1 MADLKRASLWPMG
14 MVASARRGLRGL
26 VALVLLPP
34 ALLAWSAAALVHALL
49 GSTPRQA
56 HRYYLGFA
64 RTCLVVGG
72 TRLEVRGLEHLVPG
86 QAYVVVSNH
95 ESNWDPPV
103 VIAGLPSLVIRFVL
117 KTQLLK
123 VPIFGPA
130 LRRTGNIAVDRS
142 HSGADVKRLQTGMS
156 ERDPDVSILFFA
168 EGNRARDGSY
178 RPFKMGA
185 FATALDVKLPIL
197 PIAVAGTFPVWPAGR
212 LWLEPAPVVLE
223 VGAPIAVEAYAG
235 AADRARLRDETHQAI
250 AELRNRAR
258 ARLRARGVE
267 PGGVD

>member
-1 MADLKRASLWPMG
+1 MG
-14 MVASARRGLRGL
+14 MVSVERWLRGL
-26 VALVLLPP
+26 LAFVLLPP
-34 ALLAWSAAALVHALL
+34 ALLAWSFGALVHALI
-49 GSTPRQA
+49 GATPRQA

-64 RTCLVVGG
+64 RTCLRVGG
-72 TRLEVRGLEHLVPG
+72 TELEVRGLENVKPG

-103 VIAGLPSLVIRFVL
+103 IIGGLPDLVLRFVL

-130 LRRTGNIAVDRS
+130 LRRTGNIAVDRRQ
-142 HSGADVKRLQTGMS
+142 SGADVKRLQEGMS

-178 RPFKMGA
+178 RAFKMGA

-197 PIAVAGTFPVWPAGR
+197 PIAVAGTFSIWPAGTF
-212 LWLEPAPVVLE
+212 WLNPAPIVLE
-223 VGAPIAVEAYAG
+223 VGAPIPTESSAG
-235 AADRARLRDETHQAI
+235 AADRSRLRDETHRVI
-250 AELRNRAR
+250 AELRTRAR

>member
-1 MADLKRASLWPMG
+1 MG
-14 MVASARRGLRGL
+14 MVASARRWLRGL
-26 VALVLLPP
+26 VGFVLLPP
-34 ALLAWSAAALVHALL
+34 ALLVWSTGALVHALF
-49 GSTPRQA
+49 GATPRQA

-64 RTCLVVGG
+64 RTCLTVGG
-72 TRLEVRGLEHLVPG
+72 TTLEVRGLEHLKPG

-103 VIAGLPSLVIRFVL
+103 IIGGLPDLVLRFVL

-130 LRRTGNIAVDRS
+130 LRRTGNIAVDRRQ
-142 HSGADVKRLQTGMS
+142 SGADVKRLQEGMS
-156 ERDPDVSILFFA
+156 GRDPDVSILFFA

-178 RPFKMGA
+178 RDFKMGA

-197 PIAVAGTFPVWPAGR
+197 PIAVAGTFAIWPAGTF
-212 LWLEPAPVVLE
+212 WLNPAPVVLE
-223 VGAPIAVEAYAG
+223 IGAPIPVEGYG
-235 AADRARLRDETHQAI
+235 GSADRARLRDETHRRI

>member
-1 MADLKRASLWPMG
+1 MG
-14 MVASARRGLRGL
+14 MVASAQRWLRGL
-26 VALVLLPP
+26 LGLVVLPP
-34 ALLAWSAAALVHALL
+34 ALLAWSTGALVHALF
-49 GSTPRQA
+49 GATPRQA

-64 RTCLVVGG
+64 RTCLTVGG
-72 TRLEVRGLEHLVPG
+72 TTLEVRGLEHLKPG

-103 VIAGLPSLVIRFVL
+103 VIGGLPDLVLRFVL

-123 VPIFGPA
+123 VPIFGQA
-130 LRRTGNIAVDRS
+130 LRRTGNIAVDRRQ
-142 HSGADVKRLQTGMS
+142 SGADVKRLQAGMS

-178 RPFKMGA
+178 RDFKMGA

-197 PIAVAGTFPVWPAGR
+197 PIAVAGTFAIWPAGTF
-212 LWLEPAPVVLE
+212 WLNPAPVVLE
-223 VGAPIAVEAYAG
+223 IGAPIPVEG
-235 AADRARLRDETHQAI
+235 FGGSGDRARLRDETHRTI